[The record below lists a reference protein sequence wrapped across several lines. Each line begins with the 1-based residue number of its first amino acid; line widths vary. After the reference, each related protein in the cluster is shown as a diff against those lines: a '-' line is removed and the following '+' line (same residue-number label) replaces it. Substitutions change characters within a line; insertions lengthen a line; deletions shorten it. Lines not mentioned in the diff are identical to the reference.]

1 MDIVGEFLCESATFL
16 HIMGGRSEGEASC
29 RNRFGSESDKDG
41 LCAFYLLGL
50 AEAVETT
57 L

>member
-1 MDIVGEFLCESATFL
+1 MSLPHV
-16 HIMGGRSEGEASC
+16 HIMGGRSEGEVSC

-41 LCAFYLLGL
+41 LCTVYLLGL

>member
-1 MDIVGEFLCESATFL
+1 MNLPHV
-16 HIMGGRSEGEASC
+16 HIMGGRSEGDVSC

-41 LCAFYLLGL
+41 LCTVYLLGL

-57 L
+57 F